1 MPGRV
6 RRDRL
11 VPVAGLL
18 RLSVR
23 ALGDVPGIEPGRFR
37 GGGGLAAAR
46 PPRRLG
52 TGRRL
57 SPRGRDQFP
66 FSMSVRAAVRT
77 LLETGLVWSGGAAL
91 RRAALV
97 RRSLVLAYHN
107 VVPAGRQVRGGAR
120 LGGGAGAALARR
132 SGVGARRPRG
142 GAARGDA
149 PLRHH
154 AGVPHV
160 EPSELGLP
168 RAGRPPR
175 RIGAAA
181 RLAAPEI
188 PQRDSVAELPVRSRE
203 PDGRGGGGGG
213 GIYRRARAR
222 RRLVRPRPRELLRRA
237 ASQRALGPV
246 AQRVRPAHVWPVPES
261 PVTPPPRLKVLHVV
275 HKLDL
280 GGLERMVG
288 AIVRLLDPDRFESHL
303 LPLSEFG
310 RLSEGLDQH
319 ARLHRINSVR
329 QLSMIWPVGLI
340 RAIRAIAPHVVHTH
354 SGVWYKASLAARRA
368 GVPRLVHTDHGR
380 HYPDPWKARLLD
392 GLAARRT
399 DVVAAVSDALRR
411 QMTDTLIPR
420 PAGIRVVGN
429 GVDTDRYRP
438 RPANGVLRAEL
449 GLEPRAPVI
458 GSIGRLDAIK
468 AYDVMIEAV
477 ATLRAAW
484 REEPKAVLRLVGDG
498 AER

>member
-1 MPGRV
+1 M
-6 RRDRL
+6 
-11 VPVAGLL
+11 
-18 RLSVR
+18 
-23 ALGDVPGIEPGRFR
+23 
-37 GGGGLAAAR
+37 
-46 PPRRLG
+46 
-52 TGRRL
+52 
-57 SPRGRDQFP
+57 
-66 FSMSVRAAVRT
+66 
-77 LLETGLVWSGGAAL
+77 
-91 RRAALV
+91 
-97 RRSLVLAYHN
+97 
-107 VVPAGRQVRGGAR
+107 
-120 LGGGAGAALARR
+120 
-132 SGVGARRPRG
+132 
-142 GAARGDA
+142 
-149 PLRHH
+149 
-154 AGVPHV
+154 
-160 EPSELGLP
+160 
-168 RAGRPPR
+168 
-175 RIGAAA
+175 
-181 RLAAPEI
+181 
-188 PQRDSVAELPVRSRE
+188 
-203 PDGRGGGGGG
+203 
-213 GIYRRARAR
+213 
-222 RRLVRPRPRELLRRA
+222 
-237 ASQRALGPV
+237 
-246 AQRVRPAHVWPVPES
+246 
-261 PVTPPPRLKVLHVV
+261 TPPPRLKVLHVV

-288 AIVRLLDPDRFESHL
+288 AIVRLLDPDRFESHIL
-303 LPLSEFG
+303 TLSEFG

-411 QMTDTLIPR
+411 QMTDTLMPR
-420 PAGIRVVGN
+420 PAGIRVIVN

-468 AYDVMIEAV
+468 AYDVMIEAL

-484 REEPKAVLRLVGDG
+484 KEEPKPVLVLVGDG
-498 AER
+498 PEGGRLAALIERHGLRDAARLTGWRKDVDRLYDLFDLFTLSSWSEGTSLGLLEAMSSGVCPIVTAVGGSPAVLGEELRHRLVGPGDAAALAAAWRGALCHADQRRTDGATARARVQQAFGLRTMVAAYERIYTGED